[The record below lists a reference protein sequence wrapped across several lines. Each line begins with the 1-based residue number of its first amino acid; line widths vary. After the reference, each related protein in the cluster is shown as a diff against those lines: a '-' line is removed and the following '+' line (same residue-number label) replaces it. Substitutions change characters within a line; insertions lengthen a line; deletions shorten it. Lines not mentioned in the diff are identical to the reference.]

1 MLCTL
6 AGFIIFYSSD
16 DVLMYSYFPEIL
28 SYAICSTASV
38 NPSGYFDSWLEINS
52 SVETRKKYDGPF
64 DGLTIYSSFIDKFA
78 PFLLKSFFSFQLLTT
93 VYSRFPRSL
102 SIFFFFFY
110 EWWKL
115 FLRLEHISLF
125 CSVPTNPW
133 DLQFCASK
141 IALQNNRFICRE
153 RDVGIGGTNW
163 DITFLTE
170 LLTHFT
176 NFRFH

>member
-6 AGFIIFYSSD
+6 ADFIIFYSSD

-93 VYSRFPRSL
+93 VYSRFPRCL
-102 SIFFFFFY
+102 CIFFFANDENFFY
-110 EWWKL
+110 DL
-115 FLRLEHISLF
+115 NIFLSF
-125 CSVPTNPW
+125 
-133 DLQFCASK
+133 
-141 IALQNNRFICRE
+141 ALS
-153 RDVGIGGTNW
+153 
-163 DITFLTE
+163 
-170 LLTHFT
+170 LLTLEIF
-176 NFRFH
+176 NFVRRKLLFRIIDSFAEKGM